1 MHPRTLYSLLV
12 GECLG
17 MVDSIRFSCML
28 LQCYSS
34 VYLFFAILRRR
45 RVRVRRINALAF
57 GRSRCVCRVAQ
68 QCCACIETIFS
79 NFGSVAFK
87 AKQAC
92 PGMPGL
98 KLGHHGAHVLQGF
111 AYRAGVLFHHS
122 QCLIQI
128 QCKSFWTPASEDRE
142 SQVCP
147 GIPGIAVHHGA
158 EIRAPCRRS
167 LAGAR
172 ILTMH
177 GGRLKFS
184 HNPTTS
190 FARCVDRGSF
200 LSQVSTWT
208 ATALRGV

>member
-1 MHPRTLYSLLV
+1 MDEA
-12 GECLG
+12 G
-17 MVDSIRFSCML
+17 
-28 LQCYSS
+28 
-34 VYLFFAILRRR
+34 
-45 RVRVRRINALAF
+45 AF
-57 GRSRCVCRVAQ
+57 VEWRNNVAP
-68 QCCACIETIFS
+68 
-79 NFGSVAFK
+79 V
-87 AKQAC
+87 
-92 PGMPGL
+92 L
-98 KLGHHGAHVLQGF
+98 KLYFRILDPLHLKPNKLARGCRDSSLDIMGHMCFKVF